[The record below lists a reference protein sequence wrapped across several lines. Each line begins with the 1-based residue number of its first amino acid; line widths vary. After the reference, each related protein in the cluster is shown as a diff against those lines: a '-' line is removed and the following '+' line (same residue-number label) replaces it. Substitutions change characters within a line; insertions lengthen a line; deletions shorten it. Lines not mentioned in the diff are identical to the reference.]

1 MGKGR
6 RRRNTHG
13 VISHLE
19 ILHTDTLEVTPV
31 ADFPERIEAP
41 NWLADDRLLY
51 NAEGRLFTIE
61 IATGRVAPVDTGSCV
76 RCNNDHVVSRD
87 GRTLGISCAGAQGHS
102 QVYVLPLSGG
112 EPRLVTEKAP
122 SYLHGIS
129 PDGRRLAYCAS
140 RDGEFDVYDI
150 AISGG
155 EERRLTTA
163 PGLDDGPEYTPDG
176 KYIWFNSVRAGKMQ
190 IFRMTADGEK
200 QTRMTFTQRNEWF
213 PHISPDG
220 QRVAYLSYGP
230 EVDPGAHPPGKDVE
244 LHVMNIDGTGD
255 RKLRSLFGGQG
266 TLNVNSWA
274 PDSARIAYVRYEE

>member
-1 MGKGR
+1 M
-6 RRRNTHG
+6 
-13 VISHLE
+13 
-19 ILHTDTLEVTPV
+19 

-61 IATGRVAPVDTGSCV
+61 IATGRVSPVDTGSCV

-87 GRTLGISCAGAQGHS
+87 GRTLGISCAGEQGHS

-150 AISGG
+150 AVSGG

-190 IFRMTADGEK
+190 LFRMTADGEQ

-244 LHVMNIDGTGD
+244 LRVMNIDGTGE

-274 PDSARIAYVRYEE
+274 PDSARIAYVRYEEESR

>member
-1 MGKGR
+1 M
-6 RRRNTHG
+6 
-13 VISHLE
+13 
-19 ILHTDTLEVTPV
+19 

-87 GRTLGISCAGAQGHS
+87 GRTLGISCAGVQGHS

-140 RDGEFDVYDI
+140 RDGEFDV
-150 AISGG
+150 
-155 EERRLTTA
+155 
-163 PGLDDGPEYTPDG
+163 
-176 KYIWFNSVRAGKMQ
+176 
-190 IFRMTADGEK
+190 
-200 QTRMTFTQRNEWF
+200 
-213 PHISPDG
+213 
-220 QRVAYLSYGP
+220 
-230 EVDPGAHPPGKDVE
+230 
-244 LHVMNIDGTGD
+244 
-255 RKLRSLFGGQG
+255 
-266 TLNVNSWA
+266 
-274 PDSARIAYVRYEE
+274 